1 MARRLWWVVS
11 RDSLRFPSAI
21 EGSSRLASDVAVAGV
36 VSHRPGDRPHQHGGP
51 SMRPESSAVAIGI
64 DAAVVAN
71 HRVAIRGA
79 VVEDFG
85 VPTTLAGLARL
96 TERLTPHAG
105 ALAVAEATAMSWL
118 SLDVAV
124 RNSGCELALVE
135 ARHSA
140 RLRSAVAGRNK
151 TDVID
156 AEMLATCAGL
166 FGLRPSVLPQANQLA
181 LRRAVA
187 RRHRGVVEA
196 HGADCR
202 LWSLANWAFPDVWR
216 AAKGSHALMAALLE
230 QWPHLESLARA
241 RTASIAKVCATHL
254 RAPDATGRA
263 EQIRRAA
270 AGWMAFWRGRVD
282 LDALAWETVELLG
295 DMERAEAKI
304 ARAGVQ
310 ATACWQAGW
319 GDDELLR
326 SVPGVGPIVAATVRA
341 WFDQPAQF
349 PTAKHAAAFV
359 GLNPSNWESGL
370 MASPSRPLTKE
381 GPPELR
387 LAFYQAA
394 NIARRHD
401 PQLAAFY
408 WRLMVERRHNHVK
421 ATCAVA
427 RKLVGRVWATLA
439 SGGPYELRDVDGTPI
454 DRDTATLV
462 ASGWAVPDDVRRRAL
477 ARSAACKRGR
487 LSR

>member
-1 MARRLWWVVS
+1 MK
-11 RDSLRFPSAI
+11 
-21 EGSSRLASDVAVAGV
+21 
-36 VSHRPGDRPHQHGGP
+36 
-51 SMRPESSAVAIGI
+51 PERSAVAIGI

-85 VPTTLAGLARL
+85 VPTTLAGLTRL

-105 ALAVAEATAMSWL
+105 TLAVTEATAMSWL
-118 SLDVAV
+118 SLGVAV
-124 RNSGCELALVE
+124 QGAGCELGLIE

-151 TDVID
+151 TDVMD
-156 AEMLATCAGL
+156 ADMLATCAEL
-166 FGLRPSVLPQANQLA
+166 FGLAPYTLPSANQLA
-181 LRRAVA
+181 LRRAVT

-196 HGADCR
+196 HGGDCR

-216 AAKGSHALMAALLE
+216 AAKGSHALVRALLSR
-230 QWPHLESLARA
+230 WPHLESLARA
-241 RTASIAKVCATHL
+241 RTESIANLCSLHL
-254 RAPDATGRA
+254 RVGEATTRA
-263 EQIRRAA
+263 ERIRQAA
-270 AGWMAFWRGRVD
+270 AGWVRFWTGRVD
-282 LDALAWETVELLG
+282 LDALAWESVELLG
-295 DMERAEAKI
+295 DIARAEAKI
-304 ARAGVQ
+304 ARATAQ

-326 SVPGVGPIVAATVRA
+326 SVPGIGAIAAATIRA
-341 WFDQPAQF
+341 WFGEATQF
-349 PTAKHAAAFV
+349 SSGKEAAAFV

-370 MASPSRPLTKE
+370 MASPSRPITKE

-387 LAFYQAA
+387 LVFYQAA
-394 NIARRHD
+394 NVARRHD

-421 ATCAVA
+421 ATTAVA
-427 RKLVGRVWATLA
+427 RKLVTRVWATLITA
-439 SGGPYELRDVDGTPI
+439 ELYQMRDLVGNPVDWDG
-454 DRDTATLV
+454 ATEL
-462 ASGWAVPDDVRRRAL
+462 ARQWTVPEDVRRRAR
-477 ARSAACKRGR
+477 AHSAACKRGR

>member
-1 MARRLWWVVS
+1 
-11 RDSLRFPSAI
+11 
-21 EGSSRLASDVAVAGV
+21 
-36 VSHRPGDRPHQHGGP
+36 
-51 SMRPESSAVAIGI
+51 MRPESSAVAIGI

-105 ALAVAEATAMSWL
+105 SLAVAEATAMSWL
-118 SLDVAV
+118 SLGVAV
-124 RNSGCELALVE
+124 QGAGCHLALIE

-156 AEMLATCAGL
+156 ADMLATCGEL
-166 FGLRPSVLPQANQLA
+166 FGLGPYRLPSAEQLA
-181 LRRAVA
+181 LRRAIA

-196 HGADCR
+196 HGGDCR

-216 AAKGSHALMAALLE
+216 AAKGSHALVAALLG

-241 RTASIAKVCATHL
+241 RTASIARLCALHL
-254 RAPDATGRA
+254 RAADPARRA
-263 EQIRRAA
+263 ERIRHAA
-270 AGWMAFWRGRVD
+270 AGWAVFWRGRVD
-282 LDALAWETVELLG
+282 LDALAWEIVELLG
-295 DMERAEAKI
+295 DLERAEAKI
-304 ARAGVQ
+304 ARASAQ
-310 ATACWQAGW
+310 ATERWRKGW
-319 GDDELLR
+319 GGDELLQ

-341 WFDQPAQF
+341 WFGEATQF
-349 PTAKHAAAFV
+349 PSGKHAAAFV
-359 GLNPSNWESGL
+359 GLNPSNWESGM

-408 WRLMVERRHNHVK
+408 WRLMVERGHNHVK
-421 ATCAVA
+421 ATSAVA
-427 RKLVGRVWATLA
+427 RKLVTRVWATLVT
-439 SGGPYELRDVDGTPI
+439 GENYELRDLDGAPI
-454 DRDTATLV
+454 DRDTATTL
-462 ASGWAVPDDVRRRAL
+462 AADWAVPEQVRRRAR

-487 LSR
+487 LYR

>member
-1 MARRLWWVVS
+1 
-11 RDSLRFPSAI
+11 
-21 EGSSRLASDVAVAGV
+21 
-36 VSHRPGDRPHQHGGP
+36 
-51 SMRPESSAVAIGI
+51 MRPESSAVAIGI

-85 VPTTLAGLARL
+85 VPTTLAGLAKL

-105 ALAVAEATAMSWL
+105 SLAVAEATAMSWL
-118 SLDVAV
+118 SLGVAV
-124 RNSGCELALVE
+124 QDAGCDLALIE

-156 AEMLATCAGL
+156 ADMLASCAEL
-166 FGLRPSVLPQANQLA
+166 FGLGPYRLPSAEQLA

-216 AAKGSHALMAALLE
+216 AAKGSHALVAALLG

-241 RTASIAKVCATHL
+241 RTASIARLCVTHL
-254 RAPDATGRA
+254 RAPDPTRRA
-263 EQIRRAA
+263 ERIRQAA
-270 AGWMAFWRGRVD
+270 VGWVTFWRGRVD
-282 LDALAWETVELLG
+282 LDALAWETVELLA
-295 DMERAEAKI
+295 DKERAEAKI
-304 ARAGVQ
+304 SRAGAQ
-310 ATACWQAGW
+310 AIARWQAGW
-319 GDDELLR
+319 GADELLC
-326 SVPGVGPIVAATVRA
+326 SVPGVGPIVAATIRA
-341 WFDQPAQF
+341 WFGEATQF
-349 PTAKHAAAFV
+349 PTGKHAAAFV

-387 LAFYQAA
+387 LGFYLAA

-408 WRLMVERRHNHVK
+408 WRLMVERGHNHVK
-421 ATCAVA
+421 ATSAVA
-427 RKLVGRVWATLA
+427 RKLVTRVWSTLNR
-439 SGGPYELRDVDGTPI
+439 GEPYEMRDVDGAPV
-454 DRDTATLV
+454 DWDSATRL
-462 ASGWAVPDDVRRRAL
+462 AGKWTVPEDVRRRAR

>member
-1 MARRLWWVVS
+1 
-11 RDSLRFPSAI
+11 
-21 EGSSRLASDVAVAGV
+21 
-36 VSHRPGDRPHQHGGP
+36 
-51 SMRPESSAVAIGI
+51 MRPDSSAVAIGI

-96 TERLTPHAG
+96 TERLRPHAG
-105 ALAVAEATAMSWL
+105 SLAVAEATAMSWL
-118 SLDVAV
+118 SLGVAV
-124 RNSGCELALVE
+124 QDAGCELALIE

-156 AEMLATCAGL
+156 ADMLASCAEL
-166 FGLRPSVLPQANQLA
+166 FGLGPYALPSANQLA
-181 LRRAVA
+181 LRRAVV

-202 LWSLANWAFPDVWR
+202 LWSLANWAFPDLWR
-216 AAKGSHALMAALLE
+216 AAKSSHALVAALLG

-241 RTASIAKVCATHL
+241 RLGSIAKLCAAHL
-254 RAPDATGRA
+254 RIADPEHRA
-263 EQIRRAA
+263 ERIHRAA
-270 AGWMAFWRGRVD
+270 AGWAAFWRGRLD
-282 LDALAWETVELLG
+282 LDALAWEIVELLG
-295 DMERAEAKI
+295 DRERSEAKI
-304 ARAGVQ
+304 ARATDQ
-310 ATACWQAGW
+310 ALACWQAGW
-319 GDDELLR
+319 DDDDLLR
-326 SVPGVGPIVAATVRA
+326 SVPGVGPIVAATIRA
-341 WFDQPAQF
+341 WFGEATQF
-349 PTAKHAAAFV
+349 PTPKQAAAFV

-408 WRLMVERRHNHVK
+408 WRLMVERHHNHVK

-427 RKLVGRVWATLA
+427 RKLVARVWATLNT
-439 SGGPYELRDVDGTPI
+439 GQPYQLRDLDGNLI
-454 DRDTATLV
+454 GWGSATTL
-462 ASGWAVPDDVRRRAL
+462 AGTWAVPDDVRRRAR

>member
-1 MARRLWWVVS
+1 MK
-11 RDSLRFPSAI
+11 
-21 EGSSRLASDVAVAGV
+21 
-36 VSHRPGDRPHQHGGP
+36 
-51 SMRPESSAVAIGI
+51 PESNAVAIGI

-71 HRVAIRGA
+71 HRIAIRGA

-85 VPTTLAGLARL
+85 VPTTLVGLARL

-105 ALAVAEATAMSWL
+105 SLAVAEATGMSWL
-118 SLDVAV
+118 SLGVAV
-124 RNSGCELALVE
+124 QGAGCELALVE

-156 AEMLATCAGL
+156 ADMLASCADL
-166 FGLRPSVLPQANQLA
+166 FGLGPYLLPTADQLA
-181 LRRAVA
+181 LRRAVT

-202 LWSLANWAFPDVWR
+202 LWSLANWAFPDLWR
-216 AAKGSHALMAALLE
+216 AAKGSHALVAALLGH
-230 QWPHLESLARA
+230 WPHLECLARA
-241 RTASIAKVCATHL
+241 RTASVARLCELHL
-254 RAPDATGRA
+254 RVTDPMLRA
-263 EQIRRAA
+263 ERIRQAA
-270 AGWMAFWRGRVD
+270 AGWAAFWRGRVD
-282 LDALAWETVELLG
+282 LDALAWEVVELLG
-295 DMERAEAKI
+295 DLERAEAKI
-304 ARAGVQ
+304 ARA
-310 ATACWQAGW
+310 TARASAYWQAGW
-319 GDDELLR
+319 GGDGLLR
-326 SVPGVGPIVAATVRA
+326 SVPGIGPVVAATVRA
-341 WFDQPAQF
+341 WFGPGTQF
-349 PTAKHAAAFV
+349 PSGKHAAAFV

-370 MASPSRPLTKE
+370 MASPSRPLTKQ

-427 RKLVGRVWATLA
+427 RKLVTRVWATLNN
-439 SGGPYELRDVDGTPI
+439 GERYELRDLDGTAV
-454 DRDTATLV
+454 DRDEATRLAGKWV
-462 ASGWAVPDDVRRRAL
+462 VPDDVRRRAR